1 MFGIVCDS
9 GSNVPELIMQKFQI
23 RKVPLRV
30 ILGKNEYRD
39 DGIEITEDQLLN
51 FMQKGIP
58 RSSLPFYDD
67 IVKCFEEMITEGYTK
82 ILAINLSSG
91 LSGTYN
97 SFQLIAK
104 KMMKKYPHVEIAV
117 FDSFSLSI
125 GTGLIVYKAAM
136 IVDENPTIA
145 LNDLV
150 TQLSAMYTAKN
161 RVYYVIPTL
170 KFLIAGG
177 RIGRI
182 VGTIGEWL
190 HFKPI
195 LSVSAENGAFYQ
207 LGKEIG
213 LNRAIDKIVEYAKT
227 FIGNQEIEAI
237 GIYHSG
243 KSEETLG
250 FVKKIQEKLAG
261 YDIPKLFKGTISSTL
276 LVHVGPGL
284 VGLGVQLK

>member
-1 MFGIVCDS
+1 MYGLVCDT
-9 GSNVPELIMQKFQI
+9 GSNVPELVMQKFQI

-30 ILGKNEYRD
+30 ILGKSEYRD

-51 FMQKGIP
+51 YMQTGMP
-58 RSSLPFYDD
+58 RTSLPFYED
-67 IVKCFEEMITEGYTK
+67 IVACFEEMISEGHTK

-91 LSGTYN
+91 LSGTFN

-104 KMMKKYPHVEIAV
+104 KLMKKYPTVEIAV

-125 GTGLIVYKAAM
+125 GTGLIVYRAAKL
-136 IVDENPTIA
+136 IEENPDIS
-145 LNDLV
+145 LKDLV
-150 TQLSAMYTAKN
+150 DKLTAMYVTKN
-161 RVYYVIPTL
+161 RVYYVIPSL

-177 RIGRI
+177 RIGKI
-182 VGTIGEWL
+182 IGTIGELL

-195 LSVSAENGAFYQ
+195 LSVSSENGAFYQ

-227 FIGNQEIEAI
+227 FIGNQAIEAI

-243 KSEETLG
+243 KSEETMAY
-250 FVKKIQEKLAG
+250 VKKIQEKLSG
-261 YDIPKLFKGTISSTL
+261 FLIPEIFKGTISSTL

-284 VGLGVQLK
+284 VGLGIQLK

>member
-1 MFGIVCDS
+1 MIGLICDS
-9 GSNVPELIMQKFQI
+9 GSNVPELVMQKFQI

-30 ILGKNEYRD
+30 ILGKTEYRD

-51 FMQKGIP
+51 FMQTGMP
-58 RSSLPFYDD
+58 RTSLPFYED
-67 IVKCFEEMITEGYTK
+67 IANCFEEMIASGYTK

-125 GTGLIVYKAAM
+125 GTGMIVYKAAM
-136 IVDENPTIA
+136 LIEENPSIT
-145 LNDLV
+145 LHDLV
-150 TQLSAMYTAKN
+150 EKLTDMYVRKN
-161 RVYYVIPTL
+161 RVYYVIPSL

-182 VGTIGEWL
+182 IGTIGEML

-195 LSVSAENGAFYQ
+195 LSVSGENGAFYQ
-207 LGKEIG
+207 MGKEIG
-213 LNRAIDKIVEYAKT
+213 LNRAIDKIIEYAKT
-227 FIGNQEIEAI
+227 FIGNQQIEAI

-243 KSEETLG
+243 KSMETLEY
-250 FVKKIQEKLAG
+250 VKKIQEKLASL
-261 YDIPKLFKGTISSTL
+261 DIPQIFKGSISSTL